1 MSLNAKKFLL
11 TLSLV
16 AVFGFSVAVQAQE
29 MKQNTAPAATAPQK
43 AKKKTTKA
51 KGKAKGMKGAMAM
64 HGVPKGVS
72 KCLDHLTEMANKDPL
87 PDYEGH
93 PSEVINDGLMWNDP
107 KSNCSIG
114 TDQALR
120 SKVLDLANAWRAKDA
135 ARVRSLLQEIRSAAP
150 QS

>member
-1 MSLNAKKFLL
+1 
-11 TLSLV
+11 
-16 AVFGFSVAVQAQE
+16 
-29 MKQNTAPAATAPQK
+29 
-43 AKKKTTKA
+43 
-51 KGKAKGMKGAMAM
+51 MAM

-93 PSEVINDGLMWNDP
+93 PSEVINDGLMWNDA

-120 SKVLDLANAWRAKDA
+120 TKVLDLANAWRAKDA
-135 ARVRSLLQEIRSAAP
+135 AKVRSLLQEIRSAAP

>member
-1 MSLNAKKFLL
+1 MSLNAKKILL

-16 AVFGFSVAVQAQE
+16 AVFGFSLAVQAQE

-51 KGKAKGMKGAMAM
+51 RAKGRKGGAMAM

>member
-16 AVFGFSVAVQAQE
+16 AVFGFSAATVAQAQE
-29 MKQNTAPAATAPQK
+29 MKPTEAPAAAPQK
-43 AKKKTTKA
+43 AKKKPAKRKA
-51 KGKAKGMKGAMAM
+51 KAGSAMM
-64 HGVPKGVS
+64 MRGVPKGVS

-87 PDYEGH
+87 PDYDGH
-93 PSEVINDGLMWNDP
+93 PAEIINDGLMWNDA
-107 KSNCSIG
+107 KSQCSIG

-135 ARVRSLLQEIRSAAP
+135 AKVRSLLQEIKSAAP
-150 QS
+150 QT